1 MNMLIIQLILLAG
14 LLAALAL
21 TWRRARQD
29 ALTRRAALLWSLL
42 WIGGAVVVLR
52 PETANLFAN
61 LVGVG
66 RGTDAVLYVAVI
78 VLFYLLFRIFLRL
91 DKLDRDLTKLVRRVA
106 LDEHENRK

>member
-1 MNMLIIQLILLAG
+1 MLVIQIILVAALA
-14 LLAALAL
+14 AALAL
-21 TWRRARQD
+21 TWRRAKQD
-29 ALTRRAALLWSLL
+29 ALSRRTALLWSLL

-78 VLFYLLFRIFLRL
+78 AAFYLLFRIFLRL
-91 DKLDRDLTKLVRRVA
+91 DKIDRDLTKLVRRVA
-106 LDEHENRK
+106 LDEFEHRK